1 MNTFKNNIYLVA
13 DLIIGA
19 RRTASGDIIL
29 YILIVEVRKEL
40 EVASE

>member
-1 MNTFKNNIYLVA
+1 MNIFKNNTYLVA

-19 RRTASGDIIL
+19 KRTASRDIIL
-29 YILIVEVRKEL
+29 YIIIIEVRKEL

>member
-1 MNTFKNNIYLVA
+1 MNTFRNNIYLA
-13 DLIIGA
+13 ANLIIGA

-40 EVASE
+40 KTASE

>member
-1 MNTFKNNIYLVA
+1 MFKNNIYLVA
-13 DLIIGA
+13 NLIIGA
-19 RRTASGDIIL
+19 RRIASGDIIL